1 MLLANAG
8 VVRGTRDAAPLAWK
22 RFVALLLD
30 GCRAEGAHPLPPP
43 PPPAQVYRAMR
54 RLARP
59 DARERTGHL
68 GKRPR
73 E

>member
-30 GCRAEGAHPLPPP
+30 RCRAEGAHPLPPT
-43 PPPAQVYRAMR
+43 A
-54 RLARP
+54 ARP
-59 DARERTGHL
+59 GVPGHAPARPPR
-68 GKRPR
+68 RP
-73 E
+73 